1 MGKDMWKTLAI
12 ITAASAVLGMAVC
25 PVARAEPVFVSSE
38 SSHFVLIYA
47 RGGAAA
53 GDIADIIA
61 KRERAYA
68 AITAFLGDS
77 GGGKIKI
84 KLYPDR
90 SSALSAGGA
99 GRTMGDD
106 ISVVYFAF
114 SPCYEK
120 VSCGHELTHALS
132 YRLLGGR
139 HSVPLL
145 AEGLAEY
152 LDQSGRDPHEW
163 LSYKS
168 RILARDGPLKV
179 EEADL
184 AYGPGFSSL
193 SYTRSGSFVKWLVE
207 SGGRE
212 KFLELYA
219 LTKETG
225 TLSEDERLRA
235 FADKFH
241 EVYGITLENA
251 QAGWNAAVGAFS
263 GKVLPRLP
271 PADEAEV
278 RKLFLA
284 QDAAAVAA
292 DASAF
297 AATYDRLSRRKIRY
311 FEGNL
316 NFYMAKLRETRVLEV
331 YDLGIKNGRRALVR
345 VSRRFSDLTTRR
357 IDYYAEKLEDGWK
370 LQGEEWK

>member
-1 MGKDMWKTLAI
+1 MKKYALAVAI
-12 ITAASAVLGMAVC
+12 FISLASLGL
-25 PVARAEPVFVSSE
+25 AEPVFVSSE
-38 SSHFVLIYA
+38 SPHFAFRYL

-53 GDIADIIA
+53 RDIALITA
-61 KRERAYA
+61 NRERAYGVIA
-68 AITAFLGDS
+68 AFLGAED
-77 GGGKIKI
+77 GGRIPVTF
-84 KLYPDR
+84 YPDR
-90 SSALSAGGA
+90 EAALSGTGS
-99 GRTMGDD
+99 GSTSRES
-106 ISVVYFAF
+106 ISAVYFAF
-114 SPCYEK
+114 NPCYEK
-120 VSCGHELTHALS
+120 VSYGHELTHALS
-132 YRLLGGR
+132 WRLLGGR

-152 LDQSGRDPHEW
+152 LDQSGRNPHEW

-168 RILARDGPLKV
+168 GILAMDGQLKV
-179 EEADL
+179 EVADL

-219 LTKETG
+219 SAREIGL
-225 TLSEDERLRA
+225 LSEEERLPA
-235 FADKFH
+235 FAEKFS
-241 EVYGITLENA
+241 EVYGAPLEDS
-251 QAGWNAAVGAFS
+251 QAGWNSAVGAFS
-263 GKVLPRLP
+263 GKALPRLP
-271 PADEAEV
+271 PEDEAVV

-284 QDAAAVAA
+284 QDAAVVAVDSAA
-292 DASAF
+292 FS
-297 AATYDRLSRRKIRY
+297 ATYDRLSRRKIRY

-331 YDLGIKNGRRALVR
+331 YDLGVKNGRRALVR

-370 LQGEEWK
+370 LQSEEWK